1 MAGALVIASIAAP
14 LVVQHRLDLSLST
27 IALMALPFVIATV
40 SGAAYIHH
48 HDKRP
53 ERVFYGLTAM
63 IVTGLLFA
71 VLVVFPAMNSRESAK
86 LFGEK
91 VASVAGSPCRLA
103 FFRLDEPTFLYYTG
117 FIGIRQLTDVSELE
131 LVFRSSEQSFCI
143 VKNKTFQEIKREFSV
158 PIAVI
163 FSEKVRGREYVL
175 ISNRAPEDRTASPL
189 TTEKE
194 IAVPSISKDEVIE
207 R

>member
-1 MAGALVIASIAAP
+1 
-14 LVVQHRLDLSLST
+14 
-27 IALMALPFVIATV
+27 
-40 SGAAYIHH
+40 IHH